1 MKHVVITIFLIFLI
15 FSIFSLSF
23 YFYRTDTSGVSFT
36 NKKDS
41 HEFLMLLKKLEIDDY
56 VVRVNNNFVIKSYFA
71 KLLMPDYN
79 TLDLRKKMKV
89 YNITNNITKD
99 DDDYNLTVEILLC
112 LLNAPVLFTFD
123 SFDDFIDMIDSRK
136 IIVKYG
142 YLAHVKFDT
151 GKDIK
156 VNVDYF
162 QYNDKDV
169 ILLENKSLLEGIKKS
184 IIPKDKLYNYSCQRI
199 TEFLLL
205 LGLLEVNRNKP
216 IYQQIESIWRRK
228 AIKSELFQDT
238 FLYEYGTKENPIP
251 MKYYIPGDRIWLKN
265 PDDKSSDIVGY
276 EGTWVVYLNDGLFC
290 DFWKDG
296 GDVSHQHTLEDI
308 IITIYNWRHSIIE
321 SSIDE
326 SSIDD
331 KFVQQLNKNINNNPN
346 TKNNIIKSMSK
357 YYADGGCMDKTRDT
371 FLSSLKI
378 RENLTKIK

>member
-1 MKHVVITIFLIFLI
+1 MEMI
-15 FSIFSLSF
+15 
-23 YFYRTDTSGVSFT
+23 
-36 NKKDS
+36 
-41 HEFLMLLKKLEIDDY
+41 
-56 VVRVNNNFVIKSYFA
+56 
-71 KLLMPDYN
+71 
-79 TLDLRKKMKV
+79 
-89 YNITNNITKD
+89 NI
-99 DDDYNLTVEILLC
+99 
-112 LLNAPVLFTFD
+112 
-123 SFDDFIDMIDSRK
+123 RK
-136 IIVKYG
+136 IIVQYG
-142 YLAHVKFDT
+142 YLTHVKFNTGTDT
-151 GKDIK
+151 KI
-156 VNVDYF
+156 NVDYF

-205 LGLLEVNRNKP
+205 LGLLEVNKNKP
-216 IYQQIESIWRRK
+216 ICKQIESIWRRK

-308 IITIYNWRHSIIE
+308 IITIYNWRHSIVKK
-321 SSIDE
+321 D
-326 SSIDD
+326 SIDD
-331 KFVQQLNKNINNNPN
+331 KFVQQLNKNINNNPDI
-346 TKNNIIKSMSK
+346 KNNIIKSMYK

-371 FLSSLKI
+371 FLPSKQI

>member
-1 MKHVVITIFLIFLI
+1 MKYVLVVITILILFYI
-15 FSIFSLSF
+15 KF
-23 YFYRTDTSGVSFT
+23 YFYRPDVSGVSFT

-41 HEFLMLLKKLEIDDY
+41 HEFLMLLTKLGIDDY

-79 TLDLRKKMKV
+79 TLDLRKKMKL

-112 LLNAPVLFTFD
+112 LLNAPVLFRFD

-142 YLAHVKFDT
+142 YFTHVKFDT

-205 LGLLEVNRNKP
+205 LGLLEVNKNKP
-216 IYQQIESIWRRK
+216 ICKQIESIWRRK

-308 IITIYNWRHSIIE
+308 IITIYNWRHSIVKK
-321 SSIDE
+321 D
-326 SSIDD
+326 SIDD
-331 KFVQQLNKNINNNPN
+331 KFVQQLNKNINNNPDI
-346 TKNNIIKSMSK
+346 KNNIIKSMYK

-371 FLSSLKI
+371 FLPSKQI

>member
-1 MKHVVITIFLIFLI
+1 MKYVVITIILI
-15 FSIFSLSF
+15 FSIFSILSF
-23 YFYRTDTSGVSFT
+23 YFYRTDVSGVSFT

-41 HEFLMLLKKLEIDDY
+41 HEFLTLLTKLGIDDY

-79 TLDLRKKMKV
+79 TLDLRKKMKL
-89 YNITNNITKD
+89 YNITKD
-99 DDDYNLTVEILLC
+99 DEDYNLTVEILLC
-112 LLNAPVLFTFD
+112 LLNTPVIFTFD
-123 SFDDFIDMIDSRK
+123 SFDEFIDMIDIRK

-142 YLAHVKFDT
+142 YLTHVNFDT
-151 GKDIK
+151 GKETK
-156 VNVDYF
+156 VNVEYF
-162 QYNDKDV
+162 QANDEDI

-184 IIPKDKLYNYSCQRI
+184 IIPKDKLYNYSCSRI

-205 LGLLEVNRNKP
+205 LGLLEVNSNNP
-216 IYQQIESIWRRK
+216 ICQQIESIWRRK
-228 AIKSELFQDT
+228 AIKSDLFRYT

-251 MKYYIPGDRIWLKN
+251 MKYYIPGDRIWFRN
-265 PDDKSSDIVGY
+265 PDDKSSYIMGY

-308 IITIYNWRHSIIE
+308 IITIYNWRHSIIN

-331 KFVQQLNKNINNNPN
+331 KFVQQLNKNINNNPDI
-346 TKNNIIKSMSK
+346 KNNIIKSMYK
-357 YYADGGCMDKTRDT
+357 YGCMDKTRET
-371 FLSSLKI
+371 FLPSKQI
-378 RENLTKIK
+378 RENLTKIN